1 MYDFILILQFQTCL
15 VLSSLV
21 QADIKGIV
29 REGLLSVMMK
39 KYLLLHNIP
48 ILKLTRLQKSYP
60 IYDLNG

>member
-39 KYLLLHNIP
+39 KYLLLHKVP

-60 IYDLNG
+60 IHDLNG